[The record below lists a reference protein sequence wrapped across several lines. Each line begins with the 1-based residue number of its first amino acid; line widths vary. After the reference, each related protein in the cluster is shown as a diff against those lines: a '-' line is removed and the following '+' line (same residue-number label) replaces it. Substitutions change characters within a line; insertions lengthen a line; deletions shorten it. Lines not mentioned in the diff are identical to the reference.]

1 MATNET
7 TPAPASENDG
17 ANETTPAPAS
27 NNDAAAARAATPP
40 PAPPANEVYKLFD
53 ETLTELKKRI
63 QGKAVNAG
71 TLMSTL
77 RVAMEMVEAT
87 RLKGADQKELAKKLV
102 RQVVVDA
109 PITDAKEKLLLDMID
124 QDILSHTID
133 LVVAASRG
141 ELDINAVQE
150 VAKVCCFPFVSKLS
164 KKFT

>member
-7 TPAPASENDG
+7 TPAPVAVNDV

-40 PAPPANEVYKLFD
+40 PAPPANEVDKLFD